1 MDSSQIEREHRIYRE
16 GRELLLEKLMKAE
29 EAGKMTDLP
38 YTNYL
43 IRQVVDELVQDIKR
57 DSRPPKKTK
66 GAGAP
71 ATAFKKFALYLGS
84 LDPALAA
91 LRGLTAALHT
101 VLTTGGADVPVPAW
115 KMTAAKVGKAVYFEY
130 LAQHFKQVNPA
141 MFNSLLREY
150 SRSMTSNEAHL
161 VTAFKAKMTKE
172 GLEYPV
178 WAFGDLEGVG
188 SYLLTQMVRHR
199 LFESWTRTEVANGKA
214 RVVKYLALSEELRDA
229 SVQIMQVCAE
239 VVRANGALIE
249 APMDWDHTTNGGGG
263 MHTPDMKRALPY
275 AVQGN
280 GPVKVAESTVLTL
293 NLLQRREWQINR
305 PVLAIVHE
313 AAALRNFGDVVAPY
327 TVAKPEWREDFTDRA
342 KAQWKAAAREWYTQK
357 KIRKVQAMN
366 SQRTLEE
373 AHDLA
378 QYPTIWFAYYAD
390 FRGRKYAV
398 SKGVSPQG
406 NDLEKGLISLK
417 QGKPVKSDSAQRWFR
432 IHGANKW
439 GLDKLTL
446 EDRER
451 WVLDNH
457 IMLRDMGRSPLDHRE
472 WMDCDCPVQFLAW
485 VMEYAAWVDN
495 PATFQSHLALGQD
508 GTCNGLQNFSAL
520 LRDEVGG
527 AAVNLVPSETPRDI
541 YKDVA
546 DFVMKILP
554 DMPQSLER
562 DLWIAHAVNRKV
574 TKRTTMT
581 LPYGCTRYAC
591 STFVREYVEAV
602 KPPEFPLELYGDLA
616 NYLSHLI
623 WKALDGTVVK
633 AREVMRWL
641 QEWAQYTA
649 RLNKRP
655 AWVTP
660 SGLLVRN
667 YYERE
672 ISKEVRSAA
681 FNTRIR
687 LSRPTGQA
695 DARKIANAV
704 APNFVHS
711 LDAAHLDRVVQ
722 RACSEGMDPVTIHD
736 DFGVH
741 AEDTERFHQIIR
753 EEFVDMY
760 DGLDILE
767 VMREKVGFPTPPPNP
782 GTLDLQRIKD
792 SKYFFA

>member
-1 MDSSQIEREHRIYRE
+1 MDSSQVEREQRIYRE
-16 GRELLLEKLMKAE
+16 GRERLLEKLVKAE
-29 EAGKMTDLP
+29 EAGKMSDLP

-43 IRQVVDELVQDIKR
+43 IRQVVTEVATTIKQ

-66 GAGAP
+66 AGGAP
-71 ATAFKKFALYLGS
+71 ATAYKKFALYLGS
-84 LDPALAA
+84 LDPHLAA
-91 LRGLTAALHT
+91 LRAITAALHA
-101 VLTTGGADVPVPAW
+101 VLTRGGADAPAPVW
-115 KMTAAKVGKAVYFEY
+115 QTAAGAAGKAVYHEY
-130 LAQHFKQVNPA
+130 LAQHFKQLNPA
-141 MFNSLLREY
+141 MFNSLMREY

-161 VTAFKAKMTKE
+161 VGAFKAKMTKE
-172 GLEYPV
+172 GLDFPV

-188 SYLLTQMVRHR
+188 NYLITQMVRQR
-199 LFESWTRTEVANGKA
+199 LFESWTRTEVRNGRA
-214 RVVKYLALSEELRDA
+214 GVVKYLALSEELRDA
-229 SVQIMQVCAE
+229 SVQIMAVCAE
-239 VVRANGALIE
+239 VVKANGALIE
-249 APMDWDHTTNGGGG
+249 PPLDWDHTTNSGGG
-263 MHTPDMKRALPY
+263 MHTPEMQRALPY

-280 GPVKVAESTVLTL
+280 GPVMVAKSPVLTL
-293 NLLQRREWQINR
+293 NLLQQRQWQVNR
-305 PVLAIVHE
+305 PVLEVVQV
-313 AAALRNFGDVVAPY
+313 AATLRNFGDVVAPY
-327 TVAKPEWREDFTDRA
+327 TVEKPEWREDFSDTD
-342 KAQWKAAAREWYTQK
+342 KVQWKAAAREWYTQK

-373 AHDLA
+373 ARELA
-378 QYPTIWFAYYAD
+378 QYPTIWFAYFAD
-390 FRGRKYAV
+390 FRGRKYVV

-406 NDLEKGLISLK
+406 NDLEKGLLSLK
-417 QGKPVKSDSAQRWFR
+417 VGKPVESASAAKWFR

-446 EDRER
+446 EQREQ

-457 IMLRDMGRSPLDHRE
+457 RMLVDMGLNPLDQRE
-472 WMDCDCPVQFLAW
+472 WMDCDYPVQFLAW
-485 VMEYAAWVDN
+485 VMEYAKWVTK
-495 PATFQSHLALGQD
+495 PSTFLSHLALGQD

-527 AAVNLVPSETPRDI
+527 AAVNLVPADAPRDI

-546 DFVMKILP
+546 DFVMKMLP
-554 DMPQSLER
+554 SMPQSLER
-562 DLWIAHAVNRKV
+562 DLWIAHAVSRKV

-591 STFVREYVEAV
+591 STFVRDYVEEV
-602 KPPEFPLELYGDLA
+602 KPPEFPLDMYGDLA

-633 AREVMRWL
+633 AREVMHWL
-641 QEWAQYTA
+641 REWSQHVA

-667 YYERE
+667 YYERTV
-672 ISKEVRSAA
+672 SKEVRSAA

-711 LDAAHLDRVVQ
+711 LDASHLDRVVQ

-760 DGLDILE
+760 DGLDILN
-767 VMREKVGFPTPPPNP
+767 VMQEKAGFPIPPPTP
-782 GTLDLQRIKD
+782 GTLDLHKVKE